1 MIMFQAQ
8 LTIKKI
14 ENKSFPKK
22 DGGMFD
28 FKEATLVSNDKKP
41 VTLVA
46 RIADV
51 MEDEVAVGMNATFGI
66 GISSY
71 EGKDGR
77 IWNNFSIVGK
87 KDAIMTDIAPEKP
100 KAEPQPTF
108 LDDGDEIPF

>member
-8 LTIKKI
+8 MTIKKI

-28 FKEATLVSNDKKP
+28 FKEATLVSSDKKP

-46 RIADV
+46 RVADV
-51 MEDEVAVGMNATFGI
+51 MVDEIAVGMNATFGF

-77 IWNNFSIVGK
+77 IWNNFSLIGK
-87 KDAIMTDIAPEKP
+87 KDAVMTDIAEKP

-108 LDDGDEIPF
+108 LDDGDDIPF